1 MTLSVRL
8 SSFTI
13 AEDSDVALTKAAS
26 TRTSPVRVGDFTVLA
41 CIDALAE
48 VVGGSTRGYFTSSGV
63 FRVCITRLRTVYVKN
78 HIENAN
84 VYRERFS
91 SCVCLEVLR

>member
-13 AEDSDVALTKAAS
+13 AEDSDIPLTKAAS

-41 CIDALAE
+41 CTDALAA

-63 FRVCITRLRTVYVKN
+63 FRICITRLTTVF
-78 HIENAN
+78 I
-84 VYRERFS
+84 
-91 SCVCLEVLR
+91 